1 MKSKIKSKLKRV
13 VTGLLAMSMVVGLL
27 PTNSITAS
35 AATTRTVS
43 LTSYG
48 RLGTVDVGSK
58 VKSGTWWKM
67 SLGSN
72 TAFCMSLGK
81 TCHSG
86 NTYAL
91 DETHK
96 WDQDTGGQKHGYY
109 AKIIRWYVNDC
120 KRSKK
125 GFVMSQALMWA
136 VAEGSNSESNLKNVI
151 KQVKANTGYFDSKTV
166 NALYRQIFEP
176 EGLWTAQAS
185 YWTKTGASKSYQT
198 LMTVD
203 ADETDLPKYKKI
215 SDSTYYRQRITI
227 HKKDED
233 GKGLGGIKFTL
244 SAHNL
249 DDLYSFSVYDKDGN
263 ETTSADEDDEN
274 EFEVSGETTDGGTIA
289 WRMTYKLFADESIP
303 SVVVSSQQI
312 IFAVVIPII
321 SKRQKLLQG
330 FC

>member
-151 KQVKANTGYFDSKTV
+151 KQVKANTGYFD
-166 NALYRQIFEP
+166 
-176 EGLWTAQAS
+176 
-185 YWTKTGASKSYQT
+185 
-198 LMTVD
+198 
-203 ADETDLPKYKKI
+203 
-215 SDSTYYRQRITI
+215 
-227 HKKDED
+227 
-233 GKGLGGIKFTL
+233 
-244 SAHNL
+244 
-249 DDLYSFSVYDKDGN
+249 
-263 ETTSADEDDEN
+263 
-274 EFEVSGETTDGGTIA
+274 
-289 WRMTYKLFADESIP
+289 
-303 SVVVSSQQI
+303 
-312 IFAVVIPII
+312 
-321 SKRQKLLQG
+321 
-330 FC
+330 